1 MDLSIVI
8 PLVVAGALLALLVV
22 VAALVLRDPEASKR
36 RVEALFR
43 RAPKP
48 PKAPGQDHYY
58 RPYWS

>member
-1 MDLSIVI
+1 MDLSIVV
-8 PLVVAGALLALLVV
+8 PLVVAGALLALLVAGTA
-22 VAALVLRDPEASKR
+22 VALRDPEASKR

-48 PKAPGQDHYY
+48 PRPPDQDHYY